1 MSQAVSESLVIAD
14 HDPRWPQMFQ
24 AERTRILKAIGEW
37 IVAIEHF
44 GSTAVPGLAAKPVID
59 MYAGLRSWDDRE
71 QCLAPLEAL
80 GYEYRG
86 EDPVIG
92 QIFVKLTTIQSE
104 SFGRSKNQWS
114 DSFWIGVA

>member
-14 HDPRWPQMFQ
+14 YDPRWPQMFR

-59 MYAGLRSWDDRE
+59 IDIVMRE
-71 QCLAPLEAL
+71 GQLERIASYLAPL
-80 GYEYRG
+80 GYTHNGDQGIAGRE
-86 EDPVIG
+86 V
-92 QIFVKLTTIQSE
+92 FKLTGPLAE
-104 SFGRSKNQWS
+104 
-114 DSFWIGVA
+114 A